1 MTAYTVAQCI
11 SWLVYLTGT
20 GSRQL
25 AKLLPVIYQEP
36 VLVDDDEL
44 HEDADGNMLVKVEL
58 LGEETLMRFV
68 NLTGGSRTPDGWE
81 MPVNPTEALEWLMAT
96 HGEVFLV
103 EEGEEEYYYVS
114 PLLAL
119 RLGDGG
125 GGQLNLYTEVV
136 YRFMQLYYSGRDSED
151 KVWLAEYKQWKASH
165 KAVLKSQMKGD
176 GDSDKAGLVAK
187 ATRGKGVRSFKCGAW
202 IGRVKDVHGTWHTF
216 KPGFL
221 YFSSESPMAKLGGK
235 TAFPWRNPMTLISFL
250 PIVIVGPKTAWCPN
264 PTWETDR
271 VILPDT
277 KGYLHPLSIS
287 DKAGDVDGDGLQ
299 FGILEVL
306 LNWAMQN
313 WNIVTEYSGLAE
325 SLIEHFFDEVE

>member
-1 MTAYTVAQCI
+1 
-11 SWLVYLTGT
+11 
-20 GSRQL
+20 
-25 AKLLPVIYQEP
+25 
-36 VLVDDDEL
+36 
-44 HEDADGNMLVKVEL
+44 
-58 LGEETLMRFV
+58 
-68 NLTGGSRTPDGWE
+68 
-81 MPVNPTEALEWLMAT
+81 
-96 HGEVFLV
+96 
-103 EEGEEEYYYVS
+103 
-114 PLLAL
+114 
-119 RLGDGG
+119 
-125 GGQLNLYTEVV
+125 
-136 YRFMQLYYSGRDSED
+136 MQLYYSGLDAED
-151 KVWLAEYKQWKASH
+151 KIWLAEYKQWKASH

-202 IGRVKDVHGTWHTF
+202 IGRIKTVDGKFHNF

-264 PTWETDR
+264 PTWETEK

-313 WNIVTEYSGLAE
+313 WEIVCQYNGLAE
-325 SLIEHFFDEVE
+325 SLVEHFFDEVE